1 MYLKVSLEDVSR
13 YQDYTLVGE
22 GGGGVLP
29 LNSKILEMNH

>member
-13 YQDYTLVGE
+13 YQDYTLLGE
-22 GGGGVLP
+22 GGGVLP